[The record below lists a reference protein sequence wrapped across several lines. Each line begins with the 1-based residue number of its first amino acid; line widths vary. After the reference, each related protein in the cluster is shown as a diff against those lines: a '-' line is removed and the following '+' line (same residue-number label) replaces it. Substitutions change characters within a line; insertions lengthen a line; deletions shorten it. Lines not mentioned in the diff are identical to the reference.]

1 MPILICCIIVLAMIA
16 FYFFMIASQR
26 PDSEQTE
33 PFQNLNCAHR
43 GLYEKDQSVPE
54 NTLRA
59 FERAVEHGYG
69 VELDVQLSKDGAVVV
84 FHDDFV
90 DRETTYSGRVDS
102 FTLEE
107 LQAMSLFGTHGDK
120 LNIPL
125 FTDVMQVLDGKSPT
139 IVELKSTDQYVE
151 LCEKTLA
158 ILRTCT
164 GPYCVESFD
173 PRIVYWFRKNAPDL
187 MRGQLSES
195 YKGWRATT
203 SPLKA
208 FAISHFWTNL
218 LTRPNFLAYGSMKQP
233 LALRLVR
240 WQKAF
245 LVYWTEEP
253 DSDRDTL
260 EQRYDC
266 IIFEHFYPD
275 QIY

>member
-1 MPILICCIIVLAMIA
+1 MIA

-208 FAISHFWTNL
+208 FAMSHFWTNL